1 MLPTANCETD
11 VNSFAR
17 GCAILSSKLF
27 ISSIGV
33 PVAKVHSEIIEMLS
47 YAIRE
52 ETFVD
57 FIPELLT
64 TTYLGPDPEALTF
77 SENTVIKAGRS
88 DSINTWV
95 IALSVVG
102 FSIVLLLLVSLC
114 SVYGCCHD
122 RKSKLSELSE
132 GQILDPGLVTYH
144 CAT

>member
-1 MLPTANCETD
+1 M
-11 VNSFAR
+11 NSFAR
-17 GCAILSSKLF
+17 GCEILSSKLVV
-27 ISSIGV
+27 SSIGV
-33 PVAKVHSEIIEMLS
+33 PISKVHSDIIEMLS

-64 TTYLGPDPEALTF
+64 TTFLGPDPEALTLD
-77 SENTVIKAGRS
+77 SENAVINTGRS
-88 DSINTWV
+88 DSINAWV

-114 SVYGCCHD
+114 SVYGRCHH
-122 RKSKLSELSE
+122 RKPILTELSE
-132 GQILDPGLVTYH
+132 DEHGHMNNDAARLVTYRD